1 MARARKGSKKGIK
14 GAVKALQSANTTTSI
29 AATTE
34 DLEQIGF
41 LQVDTLMDMSN
52 NLVDMSNAV
61 VSSLAVGFDD
71 LFQNSFRQ
79 IELLEDLIGTISRN
93 GIRQETIAAAGDMT
107 EDGIFREI
115 NIGLA
120 NINETLVSQSQKDK
134 LEKQKEKDAPD
145 VVKKSSTFLPMVEK
159 MKPKDGGF
167 LDSIWK
173 ALKKALFA
181 GALLGSITLI
191 AKNWDM
197 IVEGFDILKPKV
209 VSLAKGVWSFVK
221 DVSPFIIE
229 NFTEILQGM
238 TALWVFTKV
247 VLPIVRGITAIVP
260 IIAALGAS
268 LLPAL
273 TALAPLILPILAVVT
288 IAVAGIQSAIDAIDQ
303 FKSTLTETGSFGL
316 AIKESLIRFTA
327 SFFGLLP
334 DLILYVVA
342 EIADFFGA
350 DNVAKIARDANVTDM
365 FENMLSSLF
374 DSLYLGMLQA
384 SNWVI
389 DMINEKY
396 KSFKG
401 LFGVFNSDNLIEPI
415 DVAGA
420 TETIGARAAARVMR
434 QAADNIDSSEGD
446 GAAKISSPAEN
457 RGALRTG
464 ELQDAVAVKTD
475 RAMTGTNV
483 IVSAPS
489 STTTNNVSNASTAF
503 AFPQNE
509 VVEDLYGRSLTR
521 RG

>member
-1 MARARKGSKKGIK
+1 LARAQKGSKKGIR

-79 IELLEDLIGTISRN
+79 IELLEDLISTISRD

-107 EDGIFREI
+107 EEGIFREI

-120 NINETLVSQSQKDK
+120 NINETLASQSRKDK

-145 VVKKSSTFLPMVEK
+145 VKKSSTFLPVVKK
-159 MKPKDGGF
+159 MKPQEGGF

-209 VSLAKGVWSFVK
+209 VSLAEGVWSFVK

-260 IIAALGAS
+260 LIAALGAS
-268 LLPAL
+268 LLPGLAAL
-273 TALAPLILPILAVVT
+273 TPLIGPLLAVTLV
-288 IAVAGIQSAIDAIDQ
+288 AAAGIVAAIDAVEQ
-303 FKSTLTETGSFGL
+303 FKSTLTDTGSFSL

-446 GAAKISSPAEN
+446 DTAKVSSPAES
-457 RGALRTG
+457 RGVLKTG

-475 RAMTGTNV
+475 RAMAGSNV